1 MKSKLIILN
10 ISWFTP
16 YFLIRIS
23 VEHRDF
29 LHFFNSWNNKLLSL
43 PTWKLSNKMKLNT
56 QIYFFIHSYYHITWI
71 YTSHFRTQNNVFYK
85 SISVESVVN
94 EEVLAKTNLN
104 ENSKMNFTSHN
115 LPFLKCLTI
124 VNLLFTYYHE
134 KQKIIKK

>member
-1 MKSKLIILN
+1 MIYARYSSWLRKHILWLVKSKLIILN

-43 PTWKLSNKMKLNT
+43 PTWKLSNKIKLNT

-71 YTSHFRTQNNVFYK
+71 YTSHFRAQNNEFF
-85 SISVESVVN
+85 ISPYQLNQS
-94 EEVLAKTNLN
+94 LMRKYWQRLILMKTPRWIL
-104 ENSKMNFTSHN
+104 
-115 LPFLKCLTI
+115 LPIICL
-124 VNLLFTYYHE
+124 F
-134 KQKIIKK
+134 